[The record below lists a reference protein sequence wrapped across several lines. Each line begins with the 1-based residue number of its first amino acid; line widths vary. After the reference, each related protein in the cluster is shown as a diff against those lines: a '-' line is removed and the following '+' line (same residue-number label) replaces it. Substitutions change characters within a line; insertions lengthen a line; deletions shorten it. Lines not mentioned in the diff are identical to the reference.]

1 MKLIPL
7 VKFKVWDT
15 LFVLLKFVLQLLCV
29 VLVRF
34 SFDIMHYAS
43 NLDIF
48 GIYFHK
54 NILLCIKN

>member
-29 VLVRF
+29 VLVKF
-34 SFDIMHYAS
+34 SFDILMHNVRKWS
-43 NLDIF
+43 DTL
-48 GIYFHK
+48 
-54 NILLCIKN
+54 